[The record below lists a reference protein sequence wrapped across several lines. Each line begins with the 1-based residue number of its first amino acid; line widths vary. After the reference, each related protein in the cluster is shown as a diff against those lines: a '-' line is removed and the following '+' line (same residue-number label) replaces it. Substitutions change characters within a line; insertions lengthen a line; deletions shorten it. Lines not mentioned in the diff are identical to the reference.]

1 MLKLVY
7 MFKNRDFIVQQYDKI
22 FNIHSIMV
30 HLKKFHLFVKLFMKQ
45 SRKRNK
51 IINMSLS

>member
-7 MFKNRDFIVQQYDKI
+7 MFKNRDFIVQYDKI
-22 FNIHSIMV
+22 FSIHSIMV

-51 IINMSLS
+51 SINMSLS